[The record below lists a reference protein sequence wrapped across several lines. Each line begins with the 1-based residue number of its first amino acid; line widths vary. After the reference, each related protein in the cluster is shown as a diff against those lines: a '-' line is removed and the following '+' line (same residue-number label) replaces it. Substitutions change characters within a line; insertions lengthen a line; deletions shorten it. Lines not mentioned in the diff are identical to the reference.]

1 MVDLDKGRERH
12 IRSNA
17 RVKNYIIAEFVA
29 VPPDFKIESH
39 LHLRENFGIF
49 EIKDIHLNQVGIISD
64 VVKNS
69 AVFSSMNN
77 SQLDP
82 KCCMFFLYILNELGL
97 VLSKVDNPIRRHN
110 QDTYLQFAKRWEDDQ
125 FNVIRGQE
133 VMRISFLVV
142 NIVHLLSEEII
153 GQATKAIQNVQK
165 YQMEVNKAKQFNLD

>member
-1 MVDLDKGRERH
+1 MMDLDESQVRRG
-12 IRSNA
+12 RSNA

-49 EIKDIHLNQVGIISD
+49 EIEDIHLKQVGIISD

-69 AVFSSMNN
+69 AVFASMNN
-77 SQLDP
+77 AQLDP

-97 VLSKVDNPIRRHN
+97 ILSKVDNPIRRHN
-110 QDTYLQFAKRWEDDQ
+110 QDTYLQFAKRWKEDQ
-125 FNVIRGQE
+125 LTFVRGQE

-142 NIVHLLSEEII
+142 NIVHLLSEEVV

-165 YQMEVNKAKQFNLD
+165 YQMEVNKAKQFKLD